1 MQNRFFSLYL
11 HQTDTQHTQ
20 IKLRIPTL
28 DYQESRDREFCD
40 TFYYTLNLCGGIMCD
55 YIYQAAIQS
64 PSKRF
69 YIGNE
74 KAITNLLNIKKG
86 KRITS
91 CPIKQKMYIDL
102 YKKACEIQA
111 GDDRISF
118 SEAVRRAIRSPAPQF
133 YISVRTARHIIAMR
147 RKDAFFNQK
156 RKEASNELL

>member
-1 MQNRFFSLYL
+1 M
-11 HQTDTQHTQ
+11 
-20 IKLRIPTL
+20 PTL

-40 TFYYTLNLCGGIMCD
+40 TFYYTLNLCGD